1 VTRVKVTP
9 DGSQRRMELAR
20 SALRPAFPDP
30 DRAACEAALARR
42 AGLRQLILSQGL
54 GPLWH
59 ARLKVE
65 EFQPRHEQA
74 ALAYL
79 AQRAAL
85 RQVDELFDGAG
96 IAHVVI
102 KGAVTRELVYDFPAS
117 RPSADIDLLVAPADR
132 VAAARLLI
140 DAGYRLRLDARNMSH
155 QVTLSRA
162 PVHID
167 LHWHIVRPG
176 RIRVSLTEAL
186 IANRR
191 RIAGMWAVAESD
203 ALFLLL
209 VHPALTEY
217 VSATDRGLLR
227 LADLA
232 LWLHRR
238 PIDWQPACDR
248 LRALG
253 VAAAAWAMLRR
264 TRSLAPAAFHASL
277 DPPMDQL
284 RPGRIRA
291 AYLGGWLDHDLPRR
305 FARLHAGRLIGFSL
319 LLHDRPA
326 DALRAVDGVRRARFS
341 RREDFG
347 AFEGLPSS
355 RV

>member
-1 VTRVKVTP
+1 VRRRA
-9 DGSQRRMELAR
+9 SQWRLELAA

-30 DRAACEAALARR
+30 DPAAGAAELAGRPE
-42 AGLRQLILSQGL
+42 LRELILSQGL

-59 ARLKVE
+59 AHMKVE
-65 EFQPRHEQA
+65 EFRPSHEHS

-85 RQVDELFDGAG
+85 RQVDELFECAG

-117 RPSADIDLLVAPADR
+117 RPSADIDVLVAPADR

-167 LHWHIVRPG
+167 LHWHVVRPG
-176 RIRVSLTEAL
+176 RTRLSLTDAL
-186 IANRR
+186 IAGRR
-191 RIAGMWAVAESD
+191 RIAGMWAVAETD
-203 ALFLLL
+203 AVFLLL
-209 VHPALTEY
+209 VHPAFTEH
-217 VSATDRGLLR
+217 VSAKDQGLLR

-232 LWLHRR
+232 LWLERR
-238 PIDWQPACDR
+238 AVDWQPVCDR
-248 LRALG
+248 LRACG
-253 VAAAAWAMLRR
+253 VATAAWAMLRR
-264 TRSLAPAAFHASL
+264 MRSLAPASFHATL
-277 DPPMDQL
+277 DSPMDQL

-291 AYLGGWLDHDLPRR
+291 AYLGEWLDHDLPRR
-305 FARLHAGRLIGFSL
+305 FARLHTGRLIGFSL
-319 LLHDRPA
+319 LLHDRPR

-347 AFEGLPSS
+347 AFGGLPSS